1 MITLYFFIAIFLLYI
16 LCIQL
21 NLIIK
26 RNNVLKEF
34 KKIEKL
40 LTIKY
45 TIIDN
50 IINDNIQ
57 NNQTVQPLCEY
68 IKYLK
73 NRIIN
78 IERNP
83 DNIDQ
88 IFALDWDL
96 NNKTNELISNIKRNI
111 TSKYLDE
118 YESLQKE
125 FDKNKAIYNTN
136 AKKLRHLTDVFP
148 SSFLARLSRIKYINC
163 IK

>member
-1 MITLYFFIAIFLLYI
+1 MIILYLFISIFILYI
-16 LCIQL
+16 LYVQL
-21 NLIIK
+21 NLIMK

-50 IINDNIQ
+50 IINDNFQ
-57 NNQTVQPLCEY
+57 NNQHLQSLCEY
-68 IKYLK
+68 IQSLK

-96 NNKTNELISNIKRNI
+96 NNKTNELIINIKKNNP
-111 TSKYLDE
+111 SKYIDE
-118 YESLQKE
+118 YESLQKK
-125 FDKNKAIYNTN
+125 FDKNKAIYNSN